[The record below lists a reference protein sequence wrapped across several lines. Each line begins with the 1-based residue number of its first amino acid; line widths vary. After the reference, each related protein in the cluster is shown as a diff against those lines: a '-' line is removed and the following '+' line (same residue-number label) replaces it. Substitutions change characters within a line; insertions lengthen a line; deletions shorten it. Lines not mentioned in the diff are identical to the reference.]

1 MRKSK
6 NSAAVKVTESEAPAA
21 AATTSDFAPD
31 FVEEEP
37 RAREEPSGPELAVV
51 SPDEEFGVEALD
63 VPPDLSVATSEI
75 ESIVP
80 PKPPTAKE
88 IEEGGATP
96 CSPATSARWR
106 RTP

>member
-1 MRKSK
+1 MRKAK
-6 NSAAVKVTESEAPAA
+6 NSAAAAKVTEEEAPPVGTAP
-21 AATTSDFAPD
+21 DYAPD
-31 FVEEEP
+31 FVEDEP

-75 ESIVP
+75 ESIAP

-88 IEEGGATP
+88 IEEGGATR

>member
-1 MRKSK
+1 MSKSK
-6 NSAAVKVTESEAPAA
+6 NNAAAKVRESETQGEAPGAEL
-21 AATTSDFAPD
+21 APE
-31 FVEEEP
+31 FVEDEP

-80 PKPPTAKE
+80 AKPPTAKE
-88 IEEGGATP
+88 IEEGGGD
-96 CSPATSARWR
+96 SMLARYFREMR